1 MSSQSP
7 DLALI
12 LWLKS
17 LDLPYFRVD
26 SSSQPLKSFD
36 QLGQISDGEILW
48 QLLSS
53 LDSAFFRA
61 PRPSSISGAMSEA
74 WVLRFTSFKKM
85 YKLITRY
92 LEEDVRKSTKSFKGP
107 NLQKIAKDGDLNES
121 ISLCMIVL
129 TLATLVQPDVHVP
142 KIQALPTWAQT
153 ALMVG
158 IENVSSQLITIET
171 NKSPRRNIGHSGD
184 VEEAHSIEDT
194 FNRPRSSNSNYREE
208 DSHLIERLRSL
219 EVEHRNL
226 QSEIRLLNQT
236 HQDTTHKLFLTEQDL
251 KASQEE
257 LQNLELEQTSNHRRR
272 EQDPEPESDD
282 EGSNPRHHSRRN
294 SYNRQE
300 YLLRAE
306 LEQSKA
312 ELTNLGVKL
321 DVAEET
327 NEKNVGMIEEMRK
340 RLEELGD
347 VEEMN
352 RGLRD
357 QLDEVRHEMERAR
370 KLENVIEKYK
380 KKLDESAD
388 LRRQMKTLEEQN
400 SDLLDRHTALEDEY
414 HKVVTFKPLME
425 QYKSQIVTLESELS
439 SQKRENDRLQ
449 YELDATT
456 LKLRKAEEERDR
468 EGEELALY
476 EERVKELEE
485 ENPITHTRRRKRSSD
500 TEEGEEGDASTT
512 AFDASFDRH
521 VDEETGIIEGIG
533 GELNDA
539 IEGRTMTSLKLE
551 LRKLQREIKILRHAQ
566 DEEDEEGNGSGKK
579 SRYLRKY
586 EDDYLRQYRETLVL
600 SNQLEEI
607 RSGKSVNGDGAEA
620 SIALRQR
627 LNETTEEL
635 EKLKAEHVELTVS
648 YEQVSQELTL
658 AKSDLNLV
666 GKDQLEMLSSLR
678 DSVSTEKIALMDELA
693 RLKKEQGNLRDQLAM
708 KTEQIQSLLLEKI
721 NLQSDS
727 IDQRERLLTRER
739 ELGGNG
745 QIKSPKNNELSQEA
759 RTKLGVT
766 EQLYK
771 EKDDECRLLKAKL
784 DKAKLFIMSQ
794 DKLYKES
801 GDGRGSNNLL
811 PVDVS
816 SLTSNFDETVQTYQA
831 ELTSSKDLIDRLR
844 NQYHEMETR
853 YEKELRLMAS
863 AWHNLGQQKI
873 RETIALNRNE
883 HSNGS
888 GLGRQAT
895 SGVGYRVGAGGNSHL
910 SNNKNG
916 TGSTNPGGGSVTH
929 AGFGGQ
935 LRPQSWVKQQ
945 RDRMINQ
952 YALVSSSSHYSST
965 QILHFFLSSMLIL
978 ISTSSLI
985 YFWSSSSYYSSS
997 SHPGSNR
1004 ISLITSLLFSSK
1016 TNQPITRHN

>member
-1 MSSQSP
+1 MSSTTQSP

-17 LDLPYFRVD
+17 LDLPYFQTEH
-26 SSSQPLKSFD
+26 SSGEPKPFD
-36 QLGQISDGEILW
+36 RLGQISDGELLW

-61 PRPSSISGAMSEA
+61 PRPSSISGALSEV

-85 YKLITRY
+85 YKLIVRY
-92 LEEDVRKSTKSFKGP
+92 FEEEIRKSTKNFKNP
-107 NLQKIAKDGDLNES
+107 NLQKIAKDGDVSES
-121 ISLCMIVL
+121 ISLCMIIL
-129 TLATLVQPDVHVP
+129 TMATLVQPDVHVP

-158 IENVSSQLITIET
+158 IETVSSQLITLEM
-171 NKSPRRNIGHSGD
+171 NRSPHRDTGRSGEVED
-184 VEEAHSIEDT
+184 VRAVEDT

-208 DSHLIERLRSL
+208 DSHLVERLRAL

-226 QSEIRLLNQT
+226 QSEMRMLQQT
-236 HQDTTHKLFLTEQDL
+236 HQDTNHKLFMTEQDL

-257 LQNLELEQTSNHRRR
+257 LQNLELERSSNHRRR
-272 EQDPEPESDD
+272 ERDSEPGSDD
-282 EGSNPRHHSRRN
+282 DGSNSDHPHRSSH
-294 SYNRQE
+294 NRQE
-300 YLLRAE
+300 YLLRGE

-321 DVAEET
+321 DLAEET
-327 NEKNVGMIEEMRK
+327 NERNVRTMEDMRK
-340 RLEELGD
+340 RLDELGD
-347 VEEMN
+347 VEEIN

-414 HKVVTFKPLME
+414 HKVVAFKPLME
-425 QYKSQIVTLESELS
+425 QYKSKIATLESELS

-449 YELDATT
+449 YELDATK
-456 LKLRKAEEERDR
+456 LKLQQAEEERDR

-485 ENPITHTRRRKRSSD
+485 ETPITHTRRRKKTAE
-500 TEEGEEGDASTT
+500 TEEGEEGDTSTT

-521 VDEETGIIEGIG
+521 VDEETGIMEGIG

-551 LRKLQREIKILRHAQ
+551 LRKLQREIKILRSAQ
-566 DEEDEEGNGSGKK
+566 DEEDEDGNGPSKK
-579 SRYLRKY
+579 SRYLVLENLLEDANRMKRKY
-586 EDDYLRQYRETLVL
+586 EDDYLKQYRETLVL
-600 SNQLEEI
+600 TNQLEEI

-635 EKLKAEHVELTVS
+635 EKLKAEHIELTVS
-648 YEQVSQELTL
+648 YEQVNQELIL

-678 DSVSTEKIALMDELA
+678 DSVSTEKIALQDELD
-693 RLKKEQGNLRDQLAM
+693 RLKKEQGSLRDQLSM

-727 IDQRERLLTRER
+727 IDQRERMLLRER
-739 ELGGNG
+739 QLSGG
-745 QIKSPKNNELSQEA
+745 QVKSPKTEELSEEA

-771 EKDDECRLLKAKL
+771 EKDDECRMLKAKL

-801 GDGRGSNNLL
+801 VDGRGSNLL

-816 SLTSNFDETVQTYQA
+816 SLNNNFDETVQTYQA
-831 ELTSSKDLIDRLR
+831 ELSSSKDLIDRLR

-883 HSNGS
+883 HTNSG
-888 GLGRQAT
+888 GLGRQAS
-895 SGVGYRVGAGGNSHL
+895 SGVGYRVGAGNQHL
-910 SNNKNG
+910 GKNG
-916 TGSTNPGGGSVTH
+916 ATSGPGGSANH
-929 AGFGGQ
+929 SSNLGFGGQ

-952 YALVSSSSHYSST
+952 YAL
-965 QILHFFLSSMLIL
+965 LH
-978 ISTSSLI
+978 
-985 YFWSSSSYYSSS
+985 
-997 SHPGSNR
+997 H
-1004 ISLITSLLFSSK
+1004 
-1016 TNQPITRHN
+1016 

>member
-1 MSSQSP
+1 MSSNPQSP

-17 LDLPYFRVD
+17 LDLPYFQTD
-26 SSSQPLKSFD
+26 SSSEQPRSFD
-36 QLGQISDGEILW
+36 RLSQISDGEILW

-61 PRPSSISGAMSEA
+61 PRPSSISEALSEA

-85 YKLITRY
+85 YKLIVRY
-92 LEEDVRKSTKSFKGP
+92 FEEEVRKSTRNVKNP
-107 NLQKIAKDGDLNES
+107 NLQKVARDGDVTES
-121 ISLCMIVL
+121 ISLCMIIL
-129 TLATLVQPDVHVP
+129 TLATLVQPDAHVP

-158 IENVSSQLITIET
+158 IEAVSSQLITLEM
-171 NKSPRRNIGHSGD
+171 NRSPHRDVGLSGEGED
-184 VEEAHSIEDT
+184 VRSLEDT
-194 FNRPRSSNSNYREE
+194 LTRPRSSNSNYREE
-208 DSHLIERLRSL
+208 DSTLLERLRAL
-219 EVEHRNL
+219 EVEHRDL
-226 QSEIRLLNQT
+226 QSEMRLLHQT
-236 HQDTTHKLFLTEQDL
+236 NQDTNHKLFMTEQDL

-257 LQNLELEQTSNHRRR
+257 LRNLELERTSNHRRR
-272 EQDPEPESDD
+272 EHDFEPASDD
-282 EGSNPRHHSRRN
+282 DGSNSDHPHRN
-294 SYNRQE
+294 SHNRQE
-300 YLLRAE
+300 YLLRGE

-321 DVAEET
+321 DLAEET
-327 NEKNVGMIEEMRK
+327 NEKNARTMEDMRK
-340 RLEELGD
+340 RLDELGD
-347 VEEMN
+347 VEEVN

-414 HKVVTFKPLME
+414 HKVVAFKPLME
-425 QYKSQIVTLESELS
+425 QYKSKIATLESELS

-456 LKLRKAEEERDR
+456 LKLQKAEEERDR

-485 ENPITHTRRRKRSSD
+485 VTPITHTRRRKKTTE
-500 TEEGEEGDASTT
+500 TEEGEEGDTSTT

-551 LRKLQREIKILRHAQ
+551 LRKLQREIKILRSAQ
-566 DEEDEEGNGSGKK
+566 DEDDDGGNGTGKK
-579 SRYLRKY
+579 SRYLVLENLLEDANRMKRKY
-586 EDDYLRQYRETLVL
+586 EDDYLKQYRETLVL
-600 SNQLEEI
+600 TNQLEEI
-607 RSGKSVNGDGAEA
+607 RSGKSMNGEGAEA

-635 EKLKAEHVELTVS
+635 EKLKAEHIELTVS
-648 YEQVSQELTL
+648 YEQVNHELTL
-658 AKSDLNLV
+658 TKSDLNLI

-678 DSVSTEKIALMDELA
+678 DSVSTEKIALMDELD

-727 IDQRERLLTRER
+727 IDQRERLLVRER
-739 ELGGNG
+739 ELSGG
-745 QIKSPKNNELSQEA
+745 QVKSPKTNELSEEA

-771 EKDDECRLLKAKL
+771 EKDDECRMLKAKL

-801 GDGRGSNNLL
+801 
-811 PVDVS
+811 PVDIS
-816 SLTSNFDETVQTYQA
+816 SLTSNYDETVQTYQA
-831 ELTSSKDLIDRLR
+831 ELSSSKDLIDRLR

-853 YEKELRLMAS
+853 YAKELRLMVS
-863 AWHNLGQQKI
+863 AWHNLGQQKM

-883 HSNGS
+883 HSNPS
-888 GLGRQAT
+888 GLGRQT
-895 SGVGYRVGAGGNSHL
+895 SSGVGYRVGSGNQHLGKNGAGSGPRGSSSH
-910 SNNKNG
+910 SNNL
-916 TGSTNPGGGSVTH
+916 
-929 AGFGGQ
+929 GFGGQ

-952 YALVSSSSHYSST
+952 YAL
-965 QILHFFLSSMLIL
+965 LH
-978 ISTSSLI
+978 
-985 YFWSSSSYYSSS
+985 
-997 SHPGSNR
+997 H
-1004 ISLITSLLFSSK
+1004 
-1016 TNQPITRHN
+1016 